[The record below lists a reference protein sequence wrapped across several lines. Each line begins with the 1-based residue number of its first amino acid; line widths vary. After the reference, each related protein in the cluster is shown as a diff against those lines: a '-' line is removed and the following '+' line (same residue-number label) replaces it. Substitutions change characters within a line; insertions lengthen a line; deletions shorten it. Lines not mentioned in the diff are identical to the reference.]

1 MDNICYFEFV
11 IICFNCHY
19 FEFVLVYVFRKCEIY
34 SMEWAGLVDLSKF
47 TVAAAAYGG
56 PIGKIHPSLVIII
69 IMDISMAHDP

>member
-1 MDNICYFEFV
+1 MDNIYILCYFEFV

-56 PIGKIHPSLVIII
+56 PIGKIHSSLVHVYHIF
-69 IMDISMAHDP
+69 D